1 VDCAKAQGGG
11 VSERGRQL
19 SQVLVV
25 LIGRNRGAAVLKH
38 LDAFASNAGTLREQ
52 LGIDARIVEVTGID
66 FAAHE
71 IRAWQPEVAILVPTY
86 TDSAEKVIEV
96 CDQIRRQPGAP
107 RVVYF
112 DTYDQT
118 SSPHLSVIAHVDR
131 YLKSKKLVDNAG
143 YGLAYEGGNPLSQF
157 AKATYACDLTGWNFG
172 SDLPE
177 AHADKLR
184 ACWSFGVSRD
194 FVRIQRAAD
203 KYAPKWR
210 SRFFDVNRRI
220 GLLASDER
228 ATHWY
233 AVLRR
238 KSADA
243 MHEASKGLRGTGD
256 ARVSRRRYLLEL
268 FASKIVFS
276 PFGWGE
282 VCFRDYE
289 AAAAGCLLIK
299 PDMGHLRTSPD
310 IFRDGQ
316 TYVSVRWDLA
326 DLGEKIRHYLEKPEE
341 GERIAAA
348 GAAVLREYSTRGG
361 FARDV
366 AGALQG
372 LVPSAQGATG
382 RTEWSAA

>member
-1 VDCAKAQGGG
+1 MDRAKAQGGG
-11 VSERGRQL
+11 VSENGRQL

-38 LDAFASNAGTLREQ
+38 LDAFAVNASVLRER
-52 LGIDARIVEVTGID
+52 LGIDARIVEVPGID

-96 CDQIRRQPGAP
+96 CDQIRRQPRAP

-131 YLKSKKLVDNAG
+131 YLKSKKLVDNTG
-143 YGLAYEGGNPLSQF
+143 YSTAYEGGNPLSQF

-172 SDLPE
+172 SDLPG
-177 AHADKLR
+177 AHAENLR

-203 KYAPKWR
+203 TYAPKWR
-210 SRFFDVNRRI
+210 SRLFDVNRRI
-220 GLLASDER
+220 GLLPSDER

-238 KSADA
+238 KSVDA
-243 MHEASKGLRGTGD
+243 LHEATKGIRGTGHT
-256 ARVSRRRYLLEL
+256 RVSRRRYLLEL

-326 DLGEKIRHYLEKPEE
+326 DLGEKIRYYLARPEE

-348 GAAVLREYSTRGG
+348 GAAVLREYSNRCG

-366 AGALQG
+366 ADALEG
-372 LVPSAQGATG
+372 LLQTSAGTTD
-382 RTEWSAA
+382 RTEGSAE